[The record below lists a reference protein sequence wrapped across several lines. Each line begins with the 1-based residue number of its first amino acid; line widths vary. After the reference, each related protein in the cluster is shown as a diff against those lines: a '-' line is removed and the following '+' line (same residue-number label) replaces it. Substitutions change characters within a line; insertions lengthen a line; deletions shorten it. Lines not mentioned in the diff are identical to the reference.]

1 MNFATYLPVPD
12 DLLDMWREGG
22 KAQWGAVALYRGL
35 PHKLLD
41 GTVVMPS
48 FWSACNTFKLAE
60 QGITIPT
67 VIQNGYTVVSPS
79 KEV

>member
-1 MNFATYLPVPD
+1 MNFATYLPVPE
-12 DLLDMWREGG
+12 DLLEMWMEGN
-22 KAQWGAVALYRGL
+22 KAPALVLYGRL

-41 GTVVMPS
+41 GTAVKPS
-48 FWSACNTFKLAE
+48 FKSACNIFKLAE
-60 QGITIPT
+60 RGITITT

>member
-12 DLLDMWREGG
+12 DLLDMWMEG
-22 KAQWGAVALYRGL
+22 KRRGALVLYKRL

-48 FWSACNTFKLAE
+48 FRSATNIFKLAE
-60 QGITIPT
+60 QGITVPT
-67 VIQNGYTVVSPS
+67 VIQEGYTVVSPS